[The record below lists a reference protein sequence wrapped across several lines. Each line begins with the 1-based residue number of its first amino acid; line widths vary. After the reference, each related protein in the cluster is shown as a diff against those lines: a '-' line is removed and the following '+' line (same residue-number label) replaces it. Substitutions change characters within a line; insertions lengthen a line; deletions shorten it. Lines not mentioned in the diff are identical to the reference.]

1 MGERCDTVFALR
13 DYDFIFDWYV
23 TERSPLIGL
32 PEIQK
37 LAASLAPR
45 ARILDLGCGTGIP
58 IAQFLIKAGFELF
71 AIDSSERMIAS
82 FREQFPGVPAACE
95 RIQDSTCFNTT
106 FDAVISWGVMFHL
119 DRSAQ
124 ERVIS
129 NVAQALNP
137 VGKFLFTSGDK
148 EGTVEGVMDGV
159 MFQYVSLGIDAYS
172 AALERNGLVLIDH
185 YCDAAENYVYLASK
199 EREAS

>member
-1 MGERCDTVFALR
+1 MRE
-13 DYDFIFDWYV
+13 YDSIFDWYV
-23 TERSPLIGL
+23 TERSPVIGL

-37 LAASLAPR
+37 LSASLKAG

-58 IAQFLIKAGFELF
+58 IAQFLIKTGFELF
-71 AIDSSERMIAS
+71 AIDSSEKMIAS
-82 FREQFPGVPAACE
+82 FREQFPRVPAACE
-95 RIQDSTCFNTT
+95 KIQDSTYFNTT

-124 ERVIS
+124 EKVIS
-129 NVAQALNP
+129 NVARALNP
-137 VGKFLFTSGDK
+137 GGKFLFTSGDK
-148 EGTVEGVMDGV
+148 EGTAEGVMDGV
-159 MFQYVSLGIDAYS
+159 TFQYVSLGIDAYL

-185 YCDAAENYVYLASK
+185 YYDAAENYVYLASK